1 MVSTTNKLKAV
12 TVILRASQAIQE
24 VIKKDAATYGLNQT
38 EFAVLELLYHKGDQP
53 IQSIGKKILISSG
66 SITYVV
72 DKLEHKNFAI
82 RKACPDDR
90 RVTFAAITSD
100 GKEFMDRIFPQH
112 ETKINE
118 IFEQLADKDINDMIE
133 LLKRVGHHAETV

>member
-1 MVSTTNKLKAV
+1 MVSATNKLKAV

-90 RVTFAAITSD
+90 RVTFAAITSE
-100 GKEFMDRIFPQH
+100 GKAFMDRIFPQH

-118 IFEQLADKDINDMIE
+118 IFEQLADEDINDMIE